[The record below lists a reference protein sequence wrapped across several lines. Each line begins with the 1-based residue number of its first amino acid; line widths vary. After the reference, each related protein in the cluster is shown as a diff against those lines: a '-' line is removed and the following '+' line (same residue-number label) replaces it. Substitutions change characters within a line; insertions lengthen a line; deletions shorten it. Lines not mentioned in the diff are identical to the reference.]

1 VEVPRR
7 CFGGCAAWAGALGG
21 GGQGLQ
27 GEFVAEDFEL
37 GDRPCS
43 GVGRLVPDESRRL
56 SLATAGV
63 GEDGREAVHV
73 GVGDPHLRPGVGRS
87 RRTMRF
93 DHYREHPGAEV
104 DALLET
110 TDGRIVAIGI
120 NATATVRARDT
131 FAGSSRCRTALDQV
145 SSAASSCTAGVMA

>member
-37 GDRPCS
+37 GDRPYS

-56 SLATAGV
+56 SLATATAGV
-63 GEDGREAVHV
+63 GEDGREAVPV
-73 GVGDPHLRPGVGRS
+73 GVGDPHLAPRGGVV
-87 RRTMRF
+87 
-93 DHYREHPGAEV
+93 PGA
-104 DALLET
+104 
-110 TDGRIVAIGI
+110 R
-120 NATATVRARDT
+120 
-131 FAGSSRCRTALDQV
+131 
-145 SSAASSCTAGVMA
+145 